1 MNNNIAGAKQEG
13 PDGAYFPSCWIC
25 AKSKPRTHGKS
36 RDGCATPGLRGT
48 PHAAAAWLCGLLA
61 GEALLAGCTRA
72 ETQTRVVR
80 EAVPVTVAKVVQKS
94 MPVEI
99 RAIGNVEPYSTVS
112 VKSQVAG
119 EVERVY
125 FQEGQEVRKA
135 DLLFTIDS
143 RTFEAALHQAQ
154 ANLSR
159 DQAEAKLARLQ
170 SERYQKLFKEGIAS
184 QDQYDRARTSD
195 EALGGA
201 LRADQ
206 AAVENAKIKLSY
218 CSIYSPL
225 EGRTGSL
232 MVDQGNVVKANEVS
246 LVVIHQI
253 KPVYVN
259 FSVPERF
266 LAEIKTRMAAGNLK
280 VVADI
285 PGDARGLLQ
294 GVLTFVDNA
303 VDTTTG
309 TIHLK
314 GTFTNQDKRLW
325 PGQFVNVVLTLA
337 AQPNAIVVPSRA
349 VQTGQSGEFVF
360 VVKADLTAEM
370 RPIVV
375 SRSLE
380 GEAVVEKGLKPG
392 ESVVTDGQLRLVPGG
407 KVQIKNVPESNQA
420 ASS

>member
-1 MNNNIAGAKQEG
+1 MRGDSLNTHIAGAKQEG
-13 PDGAYFPSCWIC
+13 PDGASIPSCRVY
-25 AKSKPRTHGKS
+25 AKSKPRTHGKN
-36 RDGCATPGLRGT
+36 RHGCATPGLRGT
-48 PHAAAAWLCGLLA
+48 HHAARWFWGLLA
-61 GEALLAGCTRA
+61 GVAWLAGCTRA
-72 ETQTRVVR
+72 ETQTQMVR
-80 EAVPVTVAKVVQKS
+80 EAVPVTVVKVVQKS

-99 RAIGNVEPYSTVS
+99 RAIGNVEAYSTVS

-125 FQEGQEVRKA
+125 FQEGQEVRKG
-135 DLLFTIDS
+135 DLLFIID
-143 RTFEAALHQAQ
+143 RRPFEAALHQTQ
-154 ANLSR
+154 ANLAR
-159 DQAEAKLARLQ
+159 DQAQAKLARLQ
-170 SERYQKLFKEGIAS
+170 SDRYQKLFREGIAS
-184 QDQYDRARTSD
+184 QDQYDRARASD
-195 EALGGA
+195 EAMEGA
-201 LRADQ
+201 VRADQ
-206 AAVENAKIKLSY
+206 AAVENARIQLSY

-232 MVDQGNVVKANEVS
+232 MVDQGNVVKASEVS

-280 VVADI
+280 VVAEI

-325 PGQFVNVVLTLA
+325 PGQFVNLVLTLA

-380 GEAVVEKGLKPG
+380 GETVVEKGLRPG

-407 KVQIKNVPESNQA
+407 KVEVKNSDKG
-420 ASS
+420 

>member
-1 MNNNIAGAKQEG
+1 MNNNFAAAKQEG
-13 PDGAYFPSCWIC
+13 SDGAYIPSSWMY
-25 AKSKPRTHGKS
+25 AKSKPRTRGKN
-36 RDGCATPGLRGT
+36 RHGCATPGLRGT
-48 PHAAAAWLCGLLA
+48 HHAARWSCGLLA
-61 GEALLAGCTRA
+61 GVALLAGCTRA
-72 ETQTRVVR
+72 ETQTQVVW

-99 RAIGNVEPYSTVS
+99 RAIGNVEPSSRVS

-125 FQEGQEVRKA
+125 FQEGQEVRKG

-143 RTFEAALHQAQ
+143 RPFEAALHQAE
-154 ANLSR
+154 ATLAR

-170 SERYQKLFKEGIAS
+170 AERYQKLFKEGIAS

-195 EALGGA
+195 EAREGA
-201 LRADQ
+201 VRADQ
-206 AAVENAKIKLSY
+206 AAVENAKIQLGY
-218 CSIYSPL
+218 CSIFSPL
-225 EGRTGSL
+225 AGRTGNL
-232 MVDQGNVVKANEVS
+232 MVDQGNVVKANDVS

-253 KPVYVN
+253 RPVYVN
-259 FSVPERF
+259 FSVPERY
-266 LAEIKTRMAAGNLK
+266 LAEIKSRMAAGNLK

-285 PGDARGLLQ
+285 PGDARGRLQ

-314 GTFTNQDKRLW
+314 GAFTNQDKRLW

-407 KVQIKNVPESNQA
+407 KVQIKNVPETSQA

>member
-1 MNNNIAGAKQEG
+1 MNTHIAGAKQEG
-13 PDGAYFPSCWIC
+13 PNGTSIPSCRVC
-25 AKSKPRTHGKS
+25 AKSQPRTHGKD
-36 RDGCATPGLRGT
+36 RHGCATHGLRGT
-48 PHAAAAWLCGLLA
+48 HHAARWFWGLLA
-61 GEALLAGCTRA
+61 GAAWLAGCTRA
-72 ETQTRVVR
+72 ETQTQMVR

-99 RAIGNVEPYSTVS
+99 RAIGNVEAYSTVS

-125 FQEGQEVRKA
+125 FQEGQEVRKG
-135 DLLFTIDS
+135 DLLFIID
-143 RTFEAALHQAQ
+143 RRPFEAALHQTQ
-154 ANLSR
+154 ANLAR
-159 DQAEAKLARLQ
+159 DQAQAKLARLQ
-170 SERYQKLFKEGIAS
+170 SDRYQKLFREGIAS
-184 QDQYDRARTSD
+184 QDQYDRARASD
-195 EALGGA
+195 EAMEGA
-201 LRADQ
+201 VRADQ
-206 AAVENAKIKLSY
+206 AAVENARIQLSY

-232 MVDQGNVVKANEVS
+232 MVDQGNVVKASEVS

-280 VVADI
+280 VVAEI

-325 PGQFVNVVLTLA
+325 PGQFVNLVLTLA

-380 GEAVVEKGLKPG
+380 GETVVEKGLRPG

-407 KVQIKNVPESNQA
+407 KVEVKNSDKG
-420 ASS
+420 